1 MAVSEGSR
9 DAGED
14 ASARGAP
21 GRLPGVDAILA
32 VGSAK
37 GGVGKSTV
45 AVNLAAALR
54 RSGVAAGLLDA
65 DIYGPSTLGLLG
77 LGDAPERVELTDDG
91 RVLPL
96 EARGM
101 PVVSF
106 GFFLGEKSP
115 AVWRGP
121 LVAKAVD
128 QLSRGVVWPE
138 LDVLV
143 VDLPPGT
150 GDVPLSLTG
159 AVRVDGGLVV
169 TTPQS
174 LAVAEARK
182 CAEMFGALEVPTLG
196 VIENLSHAVCECGR
210 TSHPFGRGGGRRLA
224 GEIGTDLL
232 ARIPL
237 DPAVRGAEER
247 GVPVVA
253 YAPETEASRA
263 FGGLAGEVRDR
274 LAPRR
279 RDDGDRR
286 AGDRDREGRDAD
298 GPRRRLPLT
307 DAGARAPE
315 EAREEARP

>member
-1 MAVSEGSR
+1 MS
-9 DAGED
+9 DH
-14 ASARGAP
+14 RGRIDGTAADSAP
-21 GRLPGVDAILA
+21 GHLPGVDAILA

-54 RSGVAAGLLDA
+54 GSGVAAGLLDA
-65 DIYGPSTLGLLG
+65 DIYGPSTLGLVG
-77 LGDAPERVELTDDG
+77 LGDAPERAELTDDG

-96 EARGM
+96 EAHGVPM
-101 PVVSF
+101 VSF
-106 GFFLGEKSP
+106 GFFLGEESP

-169 TTPQS
+169 TTPQR
-174 LAVAEARK
+174 LAVGEARK
-182 CAEMFGALEVPTLG
+182 CAEMFGALDVPTLG
-196 VIENLSHAVCECGR
+196 VIENLSRAVCECGR

-224 GEIGTDLL
+224 GEIGTELL
-232 ARIPL
+232 AQVPL
-237 DPAVRGAEER
+237 DPAVREAEDR
-247 GVPVVA
+247 GVPVVED
-253 YAPETEASRA
+253 APEAEASRA
-263 FGGLAGEVRDR
+263 FDSLAGEVRER
-274 LAPRR
+274 LAPGREG
-279 RDDGDRR
+279 DGGGDGDGH
-286 AGDRDREGRDAD
+286 GDDVDA
-298 GPRRRLPLT
+298 PRRRLPLT
-307 DAGARAPE
+307 GGEGRVPE
-315 EAREEARP
+315 GNREGTRR